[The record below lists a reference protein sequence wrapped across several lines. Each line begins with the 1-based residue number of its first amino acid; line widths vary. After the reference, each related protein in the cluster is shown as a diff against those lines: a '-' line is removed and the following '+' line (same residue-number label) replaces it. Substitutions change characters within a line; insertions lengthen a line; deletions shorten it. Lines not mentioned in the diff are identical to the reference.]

1 MKNQLVRTAL
11 FGLFFSLTSM
21 GEVTQS
27 DAASATQSLPG
38 AVFALT
44 NKTADNQ
51 VIAFDR
57 APNGLLTQTGRY
69 PTGGHGIGTDF
80 DTQGGLILS
89 SDHRYLYACNP
100 GSDNLTVFGV
110 NGSSLTFLQKI
121 AAGDEPLSLTIS
133 GNLLY
138 VLDGSVAATQITG
151 FKIGNDGLLTPL
163 PGSTKALSSPIAV
176 PGEVLFSPNG
186 KLLVVTHKVPGTN
199 GPTLDAFQI
208 DDNGLPSDPIVNQ
221 SFGMRPFAEA
231 FRQNGNLLV
240 IESGLPI
247 LNNAAVSSYGVDDNA
262 GMLSPIASVKN
273 DQTDGCWIV
282 ITENQKYAYTTNFAS
297 GTISSF
303 KLQAD
308 GQVDLLNGAAA
319 FQGSNSEPVDLALST
334 GSRYLYNLL
343 RGPGAISAFRI
354 EVNGTL
360 TPLGLFG
367 VGGGLPAD
375 YGASGIAA
383 Y

>member
-1 MKNQLVRTAL
+1 
-11 FGLFFSLTSM
+11 
-21 GEVTQS
+21 
-27 DAASATQSLPG
+27 
-38 AVFALT
+38 
-44 NKTADNQ
+44 
-51 VIAFDR
+51 
-57 APNGLLTQTGRY
+57 
-69 PTGGHGIGTDF
+69 
-80 DTQGGLILS
+80 
-89 SDHRYLYACNP
+89 
-100 GSDNLTVFGV
+100 
-110 NGSSLTFLQKI
+110 
-121 AAGDEPLSLTIS
+121 
-133 GNLLY
+133 
-138 VLDGSVAATQITG
+138 
-151 FKIGNDGLLTPL
+151 
-163 PGSTKALSSPIAV
+163 
-176 PGEVLFSPNG
+176 
-186 KLLVVTHKVPGTN
+186 
-199 GPTLDAFQI
+199 
-208 DDNGLPSDPIVNQ
+208 
-221 SFGMRPFAEA
+221 MRPFAEA

-354 EVNGTL
+354 EGNGTP
-360 TPLGLFG
+360 TPFGLFG

-375 YGASGIAA
+375 YGASGLAA